1 MIKAESRSNLF
12 FPPLGAATAND
23 NAIKLTHIWIN
34 RRSEQMCIDWH
45 LCYWCNET
53 QARSSRSISRGPNCE
68 KEQRLHIHSALSIS
82 KVCATVVSYYKAI
95 VSVKYRHTVQ
105 IKFFKCY
112 TYWPKWRLRTNGS
125 CDMYTDWIQT
135 EFHSQHWDEEIRR
148 TQNNILRT
156 QCFILFFILIHS
168 VVLYYSSKWPLSSN
182 YDLWTLV

>member
-82 KVCATVVSYYKAI
+82 KVCATVVSYYEAI

-112 TYWPKWRLRTNGS
+112 TYWPKWRQNEWFMRHVYRLNTNRIPQPALG
-125 CDMYTDWIQT
+125 
-135 EFHSQHWDEEIRR
+135 RR
-148 TQNNILRT
+148 EPKNT
-156 QCFILFFILIHS
+156 
-168 VVLYYSSKWPLSSN
+168 K
-182 YDLWTLV
+182 